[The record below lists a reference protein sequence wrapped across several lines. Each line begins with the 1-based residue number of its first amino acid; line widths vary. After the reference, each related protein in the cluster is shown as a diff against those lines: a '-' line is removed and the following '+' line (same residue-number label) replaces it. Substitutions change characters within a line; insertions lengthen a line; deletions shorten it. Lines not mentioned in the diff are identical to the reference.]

1 MKDVH
6 ILLVEDNEGDIILT
20 REVFEN
26 SGLENPLS
34 IARDGEEA
42 LDFIYQRSKFAN
54 VKRPDLILLDIN
66 IPKMNGKEVL
76 AIIKKDENLKT
87 IPVIMLTT
95 SSADDDILDSYRYHA
110 NCFITKPMSFEG
122 FTNAVAEIKNF
133 WFSKDTMLSKK

>member
-95 SSADDDILDSYRYHA
+95 SSADDDILDSYRNHA

-133 WFSKDTMLSKK
+133 WFSRDTMLSKK

>member
-20 REVFEN
+20 KEIFE
-26 SGLENPLS
+26 SFGLENPLS
-34 IARDGEEA
+34 LARDGEEA
-42 LDFIYQRSKFAN
+42 LDFMYQRNKFAHAE
-54 VKRPDLILLDIN
+54 RPDLILMDIN

-76 AIIKKDENLKT
+76 AIVKKDEDLKT

-95 SSADDDILDSYRYHA
+95 SSADDDILDSYRNHA

-122 FTNAVAEIKNF
+122 FSDAVAEIQNF
-133 WFSKDTMLSKK
+133 WFNRVTIPSKK

>member
-95 SSADDDILDSYRYHA
+95 SSADDDILDSYRNHA

>member
-20 REVFEN
+20 KEVFES

-42 LDFIYQRSKFAN
+42 LDFVYQRNKFAD
-54 VKRPDLILLDIN
+54 VERPDLILLDIN
-66 IPKMNGKEVL
+66 IPKMNGKEIL
-76 AIIKKDENLKT
+76 AIIKKDDNLKT

-95 SSADDDILDSYRYHA
+95 SSADDDIMDSYRNHA

-122 FTNAVAEIKNF
+122 FSDAVSEIKNF
-133 WFSKDTMLSKK
+133 WFSRVTMLSKK